1 METINVQIEG
11 MTCASCV
18 GRIERK
24 LKSNKY
30 ISKVNVNLAT
40 EKGRITFDNSSVKK
54 SEIIELIRS
63 AGYEAETS
71 DVSTNDKMI
80 MLRREKNILI
90 ISSLLTIPL
99 VVPMLFMPF
108 GIDFHINPWIQMILA
123 TPVQFV
129 IGARFYKSAWAA
141 LKNRSG
147 NMELLVAIGTS
158 AAYFLSLYLVLKNLD
173 HLHHQVLHLYFESS
187 SVIITLILLGKYME
201 SKAKLQTTEAIRG
214 LQKLKPETAS
224 VIINNSEVVK
234 KIDEINIG
242 DVMVIKS
249 GERVPL
255 DGVIVKGETEIDE
268 SMITGES
275 IPVVKRDSDK
285 VIGGSINTDGLIEVR
300 VNSVGAE
307 TVLSKIIRL
316 VEEAQAE
323 KAPIQ
328 RVVDKVS
335 YYFVPAVVVIA
346 ILTFLI
352 TFIISKDMEV
362 SILNAVA
369 VLVIACP
376 CALGLATPTSIMVG
390 TGQAAKNGILIK
402 NAEAL
407 ELAHSID
414 IVAFDKTGTLTE
426 GKPVVSGMEYFS
438 NDTETIDTV
447 LLSIQSNSEH
457 PLGSAL
463 VNFLNAKGVKR
474 LEVKNTKTIRGKG
487 IRAEVNE
494 IGYLIASKKI
504 LAEDFSDARVEDFI
518 VAKENNGETVSL
530 LIDDSSK
537 EVLAAF
543 SFIDKV
549 KENSIKTVQ
558 ELKSLGV
565 KPILISGDNEGSVKK
580 VALELGIEEYYSEVL
595 PDEKSDIIKKLKE
608 RYKTVSMV
616 GDGVNDAPA
625 LALSDVGFAMSTG
638 TDVAMH
644 SAEVTLM
651 RGNPL
656 LIPDAISVSN
666 ATYKKIKQNLF
677 WAFFYN
683 VVGIPLAAIGFL
695 NPMIAGG
702 AMALSSVSVLG
713 NSLLLK
719 RWKAKSGGHS

>member
-1 METINVQIEG
+1 MDTINVKIEG

-24 LKSNKY
+24 LNSNAY
-30 ISKVNVNLAT
+30 VSKVNVNLAT
-40 EKGRITFDNSSVKK
+40 EMGKISFDSSSIQKD
-54 SEIIELIRS
+54 EIIELIRS
-63 AGYEAETS
+63 AGYEAR
-71 DVSTNDKMI
+71 TNDNSPEDKV
-80 MLRREKNILI
+80 LRLRKEKYILI
-90 ISSLLTIPL
+90 LSLILTAPL
-99 VVPMLFMPF
+99 VVPMLLMPF
-108 GIDFHINPWIQMILA
+108 GIGFHINPWIQLILA

-129 IGARFYKSAWAA
+129 IGARFYKAAWAA

-158 AAYFLSLYLVLKNLD
+158 AAYFLSLYLVLKNLE
-173 HLHHQVLHLYFESS
+173 HLHHQALHLYFESS

-201 SKAKLQTTEAIRG
+201 SKAKVQTTEAIRA

-224 VIINNSEVVK
+224 VVTGGHEVVK

-242 DVMVIKS
+242 DTIVVKA
-249 GERVPL
+249 GERIPL
-255 DGVIVKGETEIDE
+255 DGLIISGETEIDE

-275 IPVVKRDSDK
+275 IPVMKKSGDN
-285 VIGGSINTDGLIEVR
+285 VIGGSINADGLIEFR

-316 VEEAQAE
+316 VEEAQSE

-328 RVVDKVS
+328 RVVDRVS
-335 YYFVPAVVVIA
+335 YYFVPIVVVIA
-346 ILTFLI
+346 ILTLI
-352 TFIISKDMEV
+352 VTFIISKDLEL

-390 TGQAAKNGILIK
+390 TGQAAKSGILIK

-414 IVAFDKTGTLTE
+414 VVAFDKTGTLTE
-426 GKPVVSGMEYFS
+426 GKPKVSSMDYFG
-438 NDTETIDTV
+438 NQAHDTNNI
-447 LLSIQSNSEH
+447 LFSIQSNSEH

-463 VNFLNAKGVKR
+463 VNHLSEK
-474 LEVKNTKTIRGKG
+474 EVNKLQVENTQTIRGKG
-487 IRAEVNE
+487 IRAEVGGK
-494 IGYLIASKKI
+494 GYLIGSKKV
-504 LAEDFSDARVEDFI
+504 LAEDFNDVAVQEFI
-518 VAKENNGETVSL
+518 TSKESNGETVSL
-530 LIDDSSK
+530 IVDDSSK
-537 EVLAAF
+537 NVLAAF

-549 KENSIKTVQ
+549 KENSIKTIQ

-565 KPILISGDNEGSVKK
+565 KPVLISGDNKGSVKK

-595 PDEKSDIIKKLKE
+595 PDEKSGIIKKLKE
-608 RYKTVSMV
+608 KNKTVSMV

-638 TDVAMH
+638 ADVAMH

-651 RGNPL
+651 RGDPL

-683 VVGIPLAAIGFL
+683 VVGIPLAAVGLL

-719 RWKAKSGGHS
+719 RWKPKSGGKE